1 MDSEDRPE
9 FKYNIYGMQVTDAIK
24 ALENGEGLSREINI
38 SKPAE
43 NIYLLLATGSDIQEL
58 TKGLYLVD
66 GQSWYLKFEN
76 PQDKPVIRDAD
87 GKKELIVQLH
97 RKLNYS
103 ILF

>member
-1 MDSEDRPE
+1 
-9 FKYNIYGMQVTDAIK
+9 MQVTDAIK